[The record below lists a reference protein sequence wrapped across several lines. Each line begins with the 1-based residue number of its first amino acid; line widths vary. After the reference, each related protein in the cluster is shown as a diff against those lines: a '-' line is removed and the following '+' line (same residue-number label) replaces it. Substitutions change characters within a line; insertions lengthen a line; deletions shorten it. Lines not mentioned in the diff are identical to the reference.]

1 MSHEVR
7 FTFLVV
13 VSVVTVAGFLL
24 WHSALLA
31 VLAGGNIL
39 LLIGLSLVAA
49 LYKAGSQFS

>member
-24 WHSALLA
+24 WHNVHLA
-31 VLAGGNIL
+31 ALAGGNIL
-39 LLIGLSLVAA
+39 LLIELSLVAA